1 LRPQYYLDA
10 GSDQEIFWADRDAR
24 LGYIK
29 TVLELSEL
37 YTHQNSEIWH
47 LEDELISTC
56 LFEELHQ
63 DNQTDDIK
71 LFFDYVCE
79 AIIAVQGTHFRNP
92 SCLPFLAH
100 NIKAPP
106 MGHNLVSDINK
117 HIEGHFCY
125 QFSSTLNHL
134 VDKDLKYWSWMDL
147 QSESRQV
154 AVDIWEFL
162 LDELLEDAAY
172 DLLI

>member
-1 LRPQYYLDA
+1 
-10 GSDQEIFWADRDAR
+10 
-24 LGYIK
+24 
-29 TVLELSEL
+29 
-37 YTHQNSEIWH
+37 
-47 LEDELISTC
+47 
-56 LFEELHQ
+56 
-63 DNQTDDIK
+63 
-71 LFFDYVCE
+71 
-79 AIIAVQGTHFRNP
+79 
-92 SCLPFLAH
+92 
-100 NIKAPP
+100 

-125 QFSSTLNHL
+125 EFSSTLNHL